1 MPWTRRTVTPLRPAQ
16 DRNIVVETSRVV
28 DAEELAE
35 DPVWKLAPLTKGG
48 RAAILRPAGDR
59 IEAAMLRGWRVRRLG
74 AVEHCA
80 LVLRLGDH
88 LLHGGLV
95 SAAPQ
100 RVALE
105 YRHKG
110 VVVTP
115 ELVAGVWGADE
126 YSAFGTLG
134 DILVGTHPRPRR
146 RARRRVR
153 ADDLD
158 ALVGL
163 APG

>member
-1 MPWTRRTVTPLRPAQ
+1 MAWTRRTVTPLRPAQ
-16 DRNIVVETSRVV
+16 DRNIVVETSRVFGI
-28 DAEELAE
+28 DDLAT
-35 DPVWKLAPLTKGG
+35 DPVWQLAPLTRAG
-48 RAAILRPAGDR
+48 RAAILRPAGER
-59 IEAAMLRGWRVRRLG
+59 IEAALLRGWRVRRLG

-110 VVVTP
+110 LVVTP

-126 YSAFGTLG
+126 DSAFGTLG
-134 DILVGTHPRPRR
+134 DILVGTHPRR